1 MTFSAI
7 LGLVAFNLVVFGVGA
22 TSLYAMRGLRS
33 WNESIRLAGLAYML
47 GVAVTG
53 VVFVFE
59 LVVGL
64 SLSFGAIL
72 ATVAVLTVAALAVGI
87 RLDRPRPRGS
97 VTLGRISLTG
107 AVFGA
112 ALIVY
117 AEALFRS
124 ARLAGLYE
132 FDGWGFWVPKGLAIY
147 FFGGLDH
154 QFFSKLPG
162 PSYPPVVPAYEAG
175 AFHFMHSP
183 DVVTIHLQ
191 FWFFLVGFATAVVG
205 LLSRRVQ
212 AMFLWPPLLLL
223 LVAPNVLNRGLQ
235 AGGDFLLDE
244 MLALAAL
251 LIALWLDDQA
261 SWRLAGATVF
271 LAAAMSVKR
280 EGYLLAAC
288 IALAALLVSWRQRRT
303 AWPRL
308 ALCAAVAFG
317 LTIPW
322 RLLLLARDLPGGG
335 PEAGGTGLF
344 SHADRAWPSLRLA
357 LSTLFDFDIW
367 LLVGPLGVVAI
378 ALALLAGPRSLAGFG
393 FLLFAL
399 SIAAFTW
406 TTWAIPS
413 LPITKDAAVNPIARL
428 TGSLAFMAT
437 VLVPGLLAGTWANAT
452 KASDA

>member
-1 MTFSAI
+1 
-7 LGLVAFNLVVFGVGA
+7 
-22 TSLYAMRGLRS
+22 
-33 WNESIRLAGLAYML
+33 
-47 GVAVTG
+47 
-53 VVFVFE
+53 
-59 LVVGL
+59 
-64 SLSFGAIL
+64 
-72 ATVAVLTVAALAVGI
+72 
-87 RLDRPRPRGS
+87 
-97 VTLGRISLTG
+97 
-107 AVFGA
+107 
-112 ALIVY
+112 
-117 AEALFRS
+117 
-124 ARLAGLYE
+124 
-132 FDGWGFWVPKGLAIY
+132 
-147 FFGGLDH
+147 
-154 QFFSKLPG
+154 
-162 PSYPPVVPAYEAG
+162 
-175 AFHFMHSP
+175 MHSP
-183 DVVTIHLQ
+183 DVVTVHLQ

-223 LVAPNVLNRGLQ
+223 LVAPRVLSHGPQ

-288 IALAALLVSWRQRRT
+288 IALAALLVSWRQRRS

-322 RLLLLARDLPGGG
+322 RLLLLARARDLPGGG

-344 SHADRAWPSLRLA
+344 YHADRAWPSLRLA

-367 LLVGPLGVVAI
+367 LLVGPLAVVAI

-437 VLVPGLLAGTWANAT
+437 VLVPGLLAAPGRTQRRPRTHETPASLDVLVTAALAYPLAVVVAGHPRFPTRHECVHPARSEGNIEAVFAHLPTTAAAESLQQRAT
-452 KASDA
+452 RAGFQNVQVERDGCGLFKVTLHGIPTLAVGRDFVREAQSRGFHPILEQEKP

>member
-1 MTFSAI
+1 
-7 LGLVAFNLVVFGVGA
+7 
-22 TSLYAMRGLRS
+22 
-33 WNESIRLAGLAYML
+33 
-47 GVAVTG
+47 
-53 VVFVFE
+53 
-59 LVVGL
+59 
-64 SLSFGAIL
+64 
-72 ATVAVLTVAALAVGI
+72 
-87 RLDRPRPRGS
+87 
-97 VTLGRISLTG
+97 
-107 AVFGA
+107 
-112 ALIVY
+112 
-117 AEALFRS
+117 
-124 ARLAGLYE
+124 
-132 FDGWGFWVPKGLAIY
+132 
-147 FFGGLDH
+147 
-154 QFFSKLPG
+154 
-162 PSYPPVVPAYEAG
+162 
-175 AFHFMHSP
+175 
-183 DVVTIHLQ
+183 
-191 FWFFLVGFATAVVG
+191 
-205 LLSRRVQ
+205 
-212 AMFLWPPLLLL
+212 
-223 LVAPNVLNRGLQ
+223 
-235 AGGDFLLDE
+235 

-251 LIALWLDDQA
+251 LIAPWLDDQA

-288 IALAALLVSWRQRRT
+288 IALAALLVSWRQRRS

-367 LLVGPLGVVAI
+367 LLVGPLAVVAI

-437 VLVPGLLAGTWANAT
+437 VLVPGLLAAPGRTQRRPRTHETPASLDVLVTAALAYPLAVVVAGHPRFPTRHECVHPARSEGNIEAVFAHLPTTAAAESLQQRAT
-452 KASDA
+452 RAGFQNVQVERDGCGLFKVTLHGIPTLAVGRDFVREAQSRGFHPILEQEKP

>member
-1 MTFSAI
+1 MSST
-7 LGLVAFNLVVFGVGA
+7 
-22 TSLYAMRGLRS
+22 
-33 WNESIRLAGLAYML
+33 AG
-47 GVAVTG
+47 GCG
-53 VVFVFE
+53 C
-59 LVVGL
+59 
-64 SLSFGAIL
+64 
-72 ATVAVLTVAALAVGI
+72 
-87 RLDRPRPRGS
+87 RR
-97 VTLGRISLTG
+97 
-107 AVFGA
+107 
-112 ALIVY
+112 
-117 AEALFRS
+117 
-124 ARLAGLYE
+124 
-132 FDGWGFWVPKGLAIY
+132 GLAIY

-183 DVVTIHLQ
+183 DVVMVHLQ

-235 AGGDFLLDE
+235 AGGDFSLDE

-322 RLLLLARDLPGGG
+322 RLLLLGPRPSGRRAGSGRDGLVLPCGSRVAVTA
-335 PEAGGTGLF
+335 P
-344 SHADRAWPSLRLA
+344 
-357 LSTLFDFDIW
+357 
-367 LLVGPLGVVAI
+367 GVV
-378 ALALLAGPRSLAGFG
+378 
-393 FLLFAL
+393 
-399 SIAAFTW
+399 
-406 TTWAIPS
+406 
-413 LPITKDAAVNPIARL
+413 N
-428 TGSLAFMAT
+428 
-437 VLVPGLLAGTWANAT
+437 LV
-452 KASDA
+452 